1 MKKYKVEITETLQ
14 HTEEVEA
21 NSRQEAIQLV
31 KDRYADEEIVL
42 TYDNYVDTEFEV
54 REVPKKFRVLVEE
67 FRSQYVEVEA
77 YDEDEAEALVE
88 ASFSEG
94 EIVDSL
100 FISNGYEVNSSE
112 TEEL

>member
-1 MKKYKVEITETLQ
+1 MKTFEVEITETLQ
-14 HTEEVEA
+14 RTVRVQA
-21 NSRQEAIQLV
+21 DNADQAYQQV
-31 KDRYADEEIVL
+31 TYRYGNEDIVL
-42 TYDNYVDTEFEV
+42 EDSDFVEVEFEV
-54 REVPKKFRVLVEE
+54 NEVPKKFRVLVEE

-88 ASFSEG
+88 ASFSE
-94 EIVDSL
+94 EKIVDSL